1 MKKNLDV
8 RKITIVGVLSSISI
22 VLSMTPL
29 GNIPI
34 GALNITTMHIP
45 VIIGAIVEGPLVGVI
60 LGAIFGLTS
69 LIRALTTP
77 TLTNFVLLNPLVSI
91 LPRVLIG
98 IIAYFSFKLVLKL
111 SKNEVVSGWISAV
124 LASLINTIGVLGMIY
139 MLYADMYAKAFQELT
154 GGAFKTANV
163 ILFGTFV
170 TNGIPEAIV
179 AGFIVS
185 ALCAVLYKKKK
196 KG

>member
-154 GGAFKTANV
+154 GGAFKAANV

>member
-8 RKITIVGVLSSISI
+8 RKITIVGVLLSISI

-154 GGAFKTANV
+154 GGVFKTANV

>member
-8 RKITIVGVLSSISI
+8 RKITIVGVLLSISI

>member
-1 MKKNLDV
+1 
-8 RKITIVGVLSSISI
+8 
-22 VLSMTPL
+22 
-29 GNIPI
+29 
-34 GALNITTMHIP
+34 MHIP
-45 VIIGAIVEGPLVGVI
+45 VIIGAIVGKCPLVGVI

-139 MLYADMYAKAFQELT
+139 
-154 GGAFKTANV
+154 
-163 ILFGTFV
+163 I
-170 TNGIPEAIV
+170 I
-179 AGFIVS
+179 
-185 ALCAVLYKKKK
+185 C
-196 KG
+196 